1 MAIIFYSKSP
11 QYAWLSNFS
20 PHKFK
25 LERWRWSSVEHY
37 YQAQKFL
44 DPDTFEQ
51 IRNAVTPLKARKIA
65 QNRSLVPR
73 SDWLE
78 IREEVMYKAVCAKFQ
93 QNRKLTQSL
102 LATTPEILIHRSSK
116 DLFWGQN
123 EAGIG
128 NNRLGE
134 ILMEVRRQLSSTS
147 SKN

>member
-1 MAIIFYSKSP
+1 MPILFYSKSP
-11 QYAWLSNFS
+11 QYPWLSNFS

-25 LERWRWSSVEHY
+25 LEGWRWSSVEHY

-44 DPDTFEQ
+44 NTDTFEQ

-78 IREEVMYKAVCAKFQ
+78 IREKVMCKAVYAKFE
-93 QNRKLTQSL
+93 QNRKLAQSL
-102 LATTPEILIHRSSK
+102 LATAPEILIHRSSK

-128 NNRLGE
+128 SNRLGE
-134 ILMEVRRQLSSTS
+134 ILMEVRRQL
-147 SKN
+147 